1 MSLTGRLLLI
11 SVLQLSDDAVAAAA
25 TGTGRAVQ
33 LFSWE
38 ETGAVHPLTWEEAY
52 AKADRTLAQM
62 APGEKNQVLR
72 GIGWDAWQLTKWWY
86 VGNTAGVTRLGIP
99 SLNMM
104 DSSAGFR
111 TYWSELVGTA
121 TCWPSLLSLAAT
133 WSPSTALEYASAVGK
148 EFAGKG
154 ANAILGPGVEVQR
167 VARNGRSF
175 EYLSGDDPFLG
186 SRLAAAY
193 VKGVESQGV
202 MAVMKHFA
210 FNHQETNR
218 GSENSIVD
226 KKTAWELYYPPF
238 QASVDAGVSATMCS
252 YNKVGGKFS
261 CSSTDL
267 LQKDLKETMG
277 FRGFVQSDWWALHNN
292 YSLAMGLDQDMPG
305 VGAETS
311 IYAAGAPATNQLLA
325 ETPDSADGAVRR
337 ILAAMYRL
345 KLDSRTRCAPPYC
358 RAWMERNVTSEEHAQ
373 LARRVAA
380 ESVVLLKNEGSLLPL
395 RPSPATRRVAIVGAA
410 AVAEAYDPG
419 GAGQGKAHAWRYGDY
434 YSGGGSGH
442 MVAGNVV
449 TPLAGLEACARS
461 LGIEVIASPSNN
473 ITAGIQAA
481 RKADVV
487 IVVAATTSGE
497 SVDRP
502 NLHLDDNSDMLI
514 GSVAASND
522 NTVVLLQVP
531 GAVLMPWRHSVS
543 SILTMFLGGQMTG
556 AAWADVVFG
565 EHAPTGRLPIMMPAT
580 AEDTIP
586 PSTFLEIH
594 YEEGLATSYR
604 NRNFTSSFP
613 FGHGL
618 TYSTF
623 NYSDAL
629 QIPCHRNNTKAAL
642 CVQLQVVNSG
652 NNTAGTIVQLYME
665 FASVAGHPA
674 PFLKGFERTGLLPPG
689 SSTNVTFQLSK
700 RDLSYYEESQGGWVL
715 TPSATA
721 HFAESSEDVRQT
733 LQLSLDGVPTM
744 TSSTTASSISTTG
757 TSRNLEGND
766 PMSRSGYGA
775 VASNS
780 MFSFC
785 LLLFLWWHDGF
796 QA

>member
-1 MSLTGRLLLI
+1 MSLTGRLLPI
-11 SVLQLSDDAVAAAA
+11 AVLHLGGDTGAAAA
-25 TGTGRAVQ
+25 TATGRVVP

-38 ETGAVHPLTWEEAY
+38 ETGAVDPLSWEDAY
-52 AKADRTLAQM
+52 AKADLTLAQM

-72 GIGWDAWQLTKWWY
+72 GIGWDGWQLAKWWY
-86 VGNTAGVTRLGIP
+86 VGNTAGVTRLGVP

-111 TYWSELVGTA
+111 TYWSELVGTV
-121 TCWPSLLSLAAT
+121 TCWPSLLSLSAT
-133 WSPSTALEYASAVGK
+133 WNPGTVLEYASAVGK

-167 VARNGRSF
+167 VARNGRNF
-175 EYLSGDDPFLG
+175 EYLSGEDPFLG
-186 SRLAAAY
+186 SKLAAAY

-238 QASVDAGVSATMCS
+238 QASVDAGVSAAMCS
-252 YNKVGGKFS
+252 YNEVDGKFS
-261 CSSTDL
+261 CSSTEL

-305 VGAETS
+305 VGAESS
-311 IYAAGAPATNQLLA
+311 IYTAGVPATNQLMA
-325 ETPDSADGAVRR
+325 ETPGSADGAVRR

-345 KLDSRTRCAPPYC
+345 KLDSRTRCTPPYC

-380 ESVVLLKNEGSLLPL
+380 ESVVLLKNEGALLPL
-395 RPSPATRRVAIVGAA
+395 RPSPATRRVAIIGAA
-410 AVAEAYDPG
+410 AVAEAYDPQ
-419 GAGQGKAHAWRYGDY
+419 GAGQGREHAWRYGDY

-442 MVAGNVV
+442 VVAGNVV
-449 TPLAGLEACARS
+449 TPLAGLEARARS
-461 LGIEVIASPSNN
+461 LGVEVIASPSNSVS
-473 ITAGIQAA
+473 AAIQAA
-481 RKADVV
+481 READVA

-497 SVDRP
+497 SVDRS
-502 NLHLDDNSDMLI
+502 NLHLDDDSDALI
-514 GSVAASND
+514 EAVAAQTN

-543 SILTMFLGGQMTG
+543 SILTMFLAGQMTG

-565 EHAPTGRLPIMMPAT
+565 DHAPTGRLPIMMPAT

-586 PSTFLEIH
+586 PSTSLEIH
-594 YEEGLATSYR
+594 YKEGLATSYR
-604 NRNFTSSFP
+604 NRNFTASFP

-623 NYSDAL
+623 NYSGAS
-629 QIPCHRNNTKAAL
+629 QIPCHPNITKAAL

-652 NNTAGTIVQLYME
+652 NNTAGTIVQLYIE

-689 SSTNVTFQLSK
+689 SSTLVTFELSL
-700 RDLSYYEESQGGWVL
+700 RDLSYFKESLGGWVL
-715 TPSATA
+715 TPFATA
-721 HFAESSEDVRQT
+721 HFAESSEDIRQT
-733 LQLSLDGVPTM
+733 LQLALDGITTT
-744 TSSTTASSISTTG
+744 TSSTMASATSTAG
-757 TSRNLEGND
+757 TSGGD
-766 PMSRSGYGA
+766 DSMSRSGHGA
-775 VASNS
+775 VASNA
-780 MFSFC
+780 MFFFC
-785 LLLFLWWHDGF
+785 LLSLL
-796 QA
+796 QTSR